1 MAMKATSDPVQI
13 SSSLIQSATD
23 TFTQAQVNLTLNPL
37 DNEVFVVTAVKID
50 LGPMSLDTSAGV
62 YAPAYLASS
71 VTTTEQTKVQDLGY
85 SGCIATGIRRVI
97 YALDG
102 TTSVPFGVVGFEDTA
117 TDAPPAGM
125 DYLAIVAT
133 NDFWIQID
141 SDRLL
146 TTSFANV
153 RVYGYRAKA
162 DAATYAA
169 LVQSEVLS
177 S

>member
-1 MAMKATSDPVQI
+1 MAMKQTSDPVQI
-13 SSSLIQSATD
+13 SSSLIQSGTD

-50 LGPMSLDTSAGV
+50 LGPMNLDTSGGI
-62 YAPAYLASS
+62 YSPAYLASS
-71 VTTTEQTKVQDLGY
+71 VTTTQQTQVQDLGY

-97 YALDG
+97 YALDAAA
-102 TTSVPFGVVGFEDTA
+102 VPFGVVGFEDNSN
-117 TDAPPAGM
+117 DAPPAGM

-146 TTSFANV
+146 STSFANV

-177 S
+177 A

>member
-1 MAMKATSDPVQI
+1 MAIK
-13 SSSLIQSATD
+13 SSSDIVQVSSRLQQSAAD
-23 TFTQAQVNLTLNPL
+23 TFTQAQVNLSLNPL

-50 LGPMSLDTSAGV
+50 LGPMPLDTAG
-62 YAPAYLASS
+62 PAYQNTFLSAS
-71 VTTTEQTKVQDLGY
+71 VTTTEQTQIQSLGY
-85 SGCIATGIRRVI
+85 SGCLAVATRRI
-97 YALDG
+97 NYALDG
-102 TTSVPFGVVGFEDTA
+102 ATGNPFGVFGFEDTP
-117 TDAPPAGM
+117 TDAPMTGM
-125 DYLAIVAT
+125 DYIGIVAT

-146 TTSFANV
+146 ATSFADV

>member
-1 MAMKATSDPVQI
+1 MALKSSSDTVQI
-13 SSSLIQSATD
+13 SSRIQQSATD
-23 TFTQAQVNLTLNPL
+23 AFTQAQVNLSLNPL
-37 DNEVFVVTAVKID
+37 DNEVFVVTAIKID
-50 LGPMSLDTSAGV
+50 LGPMPLDTTGSL
-62 YAPAYLASS
+62 YMDTFLSTS
-71 VTTTEQTKVQDLGY
+71 VTTTEQSQIQSLGY
-85 SGCIATGIRRVI
+85 SGCLAVATRRVN

-102 TTSVPFGVVGFEDTA
+102 ATASPFGVFGFEDTPS
-117 TDAPPAGM
+117 DAPATGM
-125 DYLAIVAT
+125 DYIGIVAT

-146 TTSFANV
+146 SSSFADV